1 MEDPG
6 CSQLVDICGIDFPQS
21 AITAPRVVAVVRGP
35 IRSDRTRQQVFGAY
49 CAGGDYRTF
58 LSRQWDA
65 NQHGKKCEQRYAWHF
80 HSADFPVLIG
90 TS

>member
-6 CSQLVDICGIDFPQS
+6 CSELVDICGIDFPQS

-35 IRSDRTRQQVFGAY
+35 IRSHRTRQQVFGAY
-49 CAGGDYRTF
+49 GAGGDYRTF

-65 NQHGKKCEQRYAWHF
+65 NQHGKKCEQTLRMALSF
-80 HSADFPVLIG
+80 SEFPP
-90 TS
+90 S